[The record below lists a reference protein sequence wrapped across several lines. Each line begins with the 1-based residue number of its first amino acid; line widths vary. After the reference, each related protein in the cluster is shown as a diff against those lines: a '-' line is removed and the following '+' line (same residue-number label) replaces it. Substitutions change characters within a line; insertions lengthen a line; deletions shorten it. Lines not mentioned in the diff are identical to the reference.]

1 MSKKGVSESFSG
13 QTTITSVKFG
23 DQCCFVGEHAFQG
36 CTSLSEIND
45 DNVLEYIGSNAFAQ
59 TNLKSAKFSNLSIL
73 YTGAFHTCS
82 NLSYIDIPKCTS
94 VSDGAFAVCVSL
106 KDIKMTNV
114 KKIGSEAF
122 TDCGTL
128 TSINIPNCS
137 IISDAAF
144 RNCINLQNVNND
156 EYNTFVIYN
165 NAFEGCKSLKNIKFN
180 NCTEVGEEAF
190 VGCTGLNMAIYL
202 NKCRKIGAYAFSGC
216 KNIPQVK
223 LYSCSEIYP
232 YAFAD
237 CSNLTKVYINNPS
250 SIFCELKNSPHGF
263 CSPSNCLI
271 NSNITFYFKAD
282 SYDNY
287 KEDENWKHYIDHMAM
302 NPDSKEILYKTN
314 DGKVIDIPDDIA
326 SQMGIV
332 KNEYFSSH
340 GLITFNNTVTSLN
353 SQIFRGQTTLT
364 SVDLP
369 PECGNIEDNAFEN
382 CINLNSVGI
391 SDVWGIGNYAFKNCK
406 SFTSF
411 EIPYSITTLGE
422 GVFAGC
428 ENIEKFSGN
437 FVSYDGKAIVY
448 NNKLICVLPKDNS
461 LTEGRIHKLSNIA
474 NSNVIR
480 HLGKSC
486 FSGCVNMRR
495 LDINSDIESIG
506 DNAFEGC
513 TNLCEIHFTG
523 AYAPTLNENVF
534 KFENVREDL
543 KIFVPVD
550 RLETYNNKWSHTND
564 DDETIYMFNN
574 IYPKAADKTIIYYTN
589 NTSNPTVN
597 LSCPNGKYFTIQYT
611 SDTLTKTFSSKEE
624 ITKVILG
631 ETIKKI
637 GESAFLNCKN
647 LEYVYLS
654 DSITQLQNSCF
665 SGCVKLKRIH
675 IPSGFNDASNSVGSN
690 VFYGCTKL
698 KEFGTYYKN
707 RVSNDNMCY
716 IDTTN
721 CLTFFAQGGLSGDKN
736 EYSIPEYITKIHKT
750 AFKGTNIKKI
760 NLSTSTKEIGESAFE
775 YCSNLNSI
783 DNWDYV
789 ESIKQSA
796 FKGCSS
802 LGKIS
807 LSSRL
812 TTISSHAFD
821 ECEQMYTDNN
831 IPDTVTV
838 IGPYAFNNCINF
850 KCIDNDKKEQIALN
864 LGNTSYIREYTFN
877 NCRSLTKVNIN
888 NKIDRI
894 GPYAFAECSKLKTV
908 SIDRDTKL
916 NEIQDFAFYNC
927 TDLEELYLPE
937 ILTYI
942 GKSAFEYCKLY
953 KGGTLLIL
961 PDDSKSYKLWI
972 PDNITSMGI
981 SCFKNSGIEELN
993 MSPASKLSTIPDM
1006 AFESCNNLSS
1016 INILG
1021 ATSIKTIGMG
1031 AFRNCEN
1038 LCTGTG
1044 SGTVSVGKLELP
1056 SSINSINDEAF
1067 NGCKNILY
1075 VQLPIY
1081 LRSLGNLCLATGNGN
1096 TDIYIPKSLTTP
1108 PSFYN
1113 QNLQTDASTPFG
1125 VCNPPQKPEIIPS
1138 IYIHEDYALTYR
1150 NNIYWDQ
1157 YTRRFSYFDEPDIED
1172 YIGGVNCYTNKFD
1185 STVSSNWESSIIIKK
1200 PANKDSMPNA
1210 WIGKSIYF
1218 KVYDSTKTLIPHPG
1232 GGERFEWRVK
1242 LTTDIADVMNGIKP
1256 NCTIRISIGSQLG
1269 SLGGTK
1275 NKPAKYIKITK
1286 VDSPI
1291 SYNGG
1296 YISITNS

>member
-1 MSKKGVSESFSG
+1 MAKKGVSGSFSK

-23 DQCCFVGEHAFQG
+23 SQCCFVGEHAFKE

-73 YTGAFHTCS
+73 YTGAFHSCS
-82 NLSYIDIPKCTS
+82 YLSYIDIPKCVS
-94 VSDGAFAVCVSL
+94 ISDGAFANCVSL
-106 KDIKMTNV
+106 KDIRMSSV
-114 KKIGSEAF
+114 KKIEAEAF
-122 TDCGTL
+122 TDCSAL

-144 RNCINLQNVNND
+144 RSCINLQNVNND
-156 EYNTFVIYN
+156 EYNTFEIYN

-180 NCTEVGEEAF
+180 NCTEIGEEAF

-202 NKCRKIGAYAFSGC
+202 NKCRKIGEYAFSGC

-223 LYSCSEIYP
+223 LYECSEIYP

-282 SYDNY
+282 SYDRY
-287 KEDENWKHYIDHMAM
+287 IEDENWKHYLGHMTM
-302 NPDSKEILYKTN
+302 NPDIKEILYKTN

-340 GLITFNNTVTSLN
+340 GLLTFNNTVTSLN
-353 SQIFRGQTTLT
+353 NQIFRGQTTLT

-382 CINLNSVGI
+382 CINLNSVGL

-411 EIPYSITTLGE
+411 EIPYSITSLGE

-461 LTEGRIHKLSNIA
+461 ITEGRIHKLSSIA

-495 LDINSDIESIG
+495 VDIDSDIESIG

-543 KIFVPVD
+543 KIFVPVT

-564 DDETIYMFNN
+564 EDETIYMFNN

-597 LSCPNGKYFTIQYT
+597 LSCPNGKYFTMQYT
-611 SDTLTKTFSSKEE
+611 SDTLTKTFSTNAE

-637 GESAFLNCKN
+637 GEKAFLNCKN

-654 DSITQLQNSCF
+654 DSITQLQHSCF
-665 SGCVKLKRIH
+665 SGCVKLERIH
-675 IPSGFNDASNSVGSN
+675 IPSGFNNASNSVGSD

-707 RVSNDNMCY
+707 RVSNDNMCF
-716 IDTTN
+716 IDTSN
-721 CLTFFAQGGLSGDKN
+721 CLTFFAQGGLSGDTK
-736 EYSIPEYITKIHKT
+736 EYSIPENIIAIHKT
-750 AFKGTNIKKI
+750 AFRGSNIQKI
-760 NLSTSTKEIGESAFE
+760 NLSTSTTVIGESAFE

-783 DNWDYV
+783 DNWDFV
-789 ESIKQSA
+789 EIIKQSA

-812 TTISSHAFD
+812 TTISSYAFD
-821 ECEQMYTDNN
+821 GCEQMYTDNN
-831 IPDTVTV
+831 IPDSVSI

-864 LGNTSYIREYTFN
+864 LGDISYIREYTFY

-888 NKIDRI
+888 NKITRI
-894 GPYAFAECSKLKTV
+894 GHNAFAECSKLKTV
-908 SIDRDTKL
+908 SIDRNTKL
-916 NEIQDFAFYNC
+916 DEIQDFAFCDC

-937 ILTYI
+937 TLTYI
-942 GKSAFEYCKLY
+942 GKSAFEYCSSY
-953 KGGTLLIL
+953 KGGTFLIL

-1044 SGTVSVGKLELP
+1044 SGAVSVGRLELP

-1081 LRSLGNLCLATGNGN
+1081 LKSLGNLCLATGNGN

-1108 PSFYN
+1108 PSFYK
-1113 QNLQTDASTPFG
+1113 QGLQTNGSTPFD
-1125 VCNPPQKPEIIPS
+1125 VCNPPQSPEIIPR
-1138 IYIHEDYALTYR
+1138 IYIHEDYATPYR
-1150 NNIYWDQ
+1150 NNIYWKQ
-1157 YTRRFSYFDEPDIED
+1157 YTRRFTYFDEPDIED
-1172 YIGGVNCYTNKFD
+1172 YITMVVCDTNGFSNDINNWKNASIVFNKKIPIEWVNTDK
-1185 STVSSNWESSIIIKK
+1185 T
-1200 PANKDSMPNA
+1200 
-1210 WIGKSIYF
+1210 IYF
-1218 KVYDSTKTLIPHPG
+1218 NVYNSSGSQIYHPG
-1232 GGERFEWRVK
+1232 GDRNYKWTFKITKDLATNEP
-1242 LTTDIADVMNGIKP
+1242 P
-1256 NCTIRISIGSQLG
+1256 NTVVVISSGGSYA

-1275 NKPAKYIKITK
+1275 TNPASYIKIVQAGNNVNFNGRQIK
-1286 VDSPI
+1286 VNN
-1291 SYNGG
+1291 Y
-1296 YISITNS
+1296 